1 MVRESLYLNFKKWTD
16 LAVYGPLLF
25 NLKIRTDL
33 AVQESLYLNLK
44 YEPIKRSRDPCIPI

>member
-33 AVQESLYLNLK
+33 AVWESLYLN
-44 YEPIKRSRDPCIPI
+44 